1 MPRSEATIREN
12 MLTAFYMHHA
22 DLTWDMLNNNVLG
35 EHQNILPTI
44 MELIAPQGF
53 EYYSLKSSLTE
64 SIDHV
69 VTPYSWMNRLEIGY
83 YKDKIRQQLME
94 SAESVATDHGV
105 EDYLEEKNSLQDVTG
120 WLVRHMEIIQ

>member
-1 MPRSEATIREN
+1 
-12 MLTAFYMHHA
+12 MHHA

-64 SIDHV
+64 PIDHV

-105 EDYLEEKNSLQDVTG
+105 EVYLEEKNSLQDVTG